1 MELRNELKGGRNRLL
16 FFRTQIKKFFIFF
29 QKGIDKLPELWYNR
43 YRKREGK
50 ADPNKNEREIKN
62 YDKDHL
68 QSIPFE
74 RYKLD

>member
-1 MELRNELKGGRNRLL
+1 M
-16 FFRTQIKKFFIFF
+16 
-29 QKGIDKLPELWYNR
+29 PELCYNK
-43 YRKREGK
+43 YRKRDRES
-50 ADPNKNEREIKN
+50 PSKNEREIKN